1 MGKLSEFLSSSSSE
15 KNNAPPVPPPPSYGE
30 HAQTPIATAGP
41 GPGHGPSSSSGQY
54 QAPAQVS
61 FNGGSEPP
69 PAFPHLFACLHLG
82 RSDRVR
88 LIGLPQSA
96 VGPVEEA
103 IRRVWMAGVQQSGA
117 YYSGWEWKLSGNPWY
132 GQGAEAVYARRLL
145 CHILHALS
153 TIGWDLHMSCDL
165 SKKGFDKDTLIL
177 HSVQPHQK
185 YYFSI
190 SFNESDKIRI
200 IDPPDM
206 FVRDAFIRAVQTWP
220 LGIQSQFEKEPGAT
234 QLKLRGNPW
243 FTSDGGQVCQARIL
257 ACTVLSAMESVGFE
271 LVGSVD
277 MSMGNGDRSL
287 DLDTWFFASK

>member
-15 KNNAPPVPPPPSYGE
+15 KTPAPPPPPSYGE
-30 HAQTPIATAGP
+30 HSQTPLAQ
-41 GPGHGPSSSSGQY
+41 PSTSSNDQNPSG
-54 QAPAQVS
+54 
-61 FNGGSEPP
+61 PP
-69 PAFPHLFACLHLG
+69 PPFPHLFACLHLG

-96 VGPVEEA
+96 VAPVDKA

-117 YYSGWEWKLSGNPWY
+117 YHQGWEWKLSGNPWH

-153 TIGWDLHMSCDL
+153 AIGWDLHMSCDL
-165 SKKGFDKDTLIL
+165 SKKVWDKDTLIL

-200 IDPPDM
+200 IDPPDG
-206 FVRDAFIRAVQTWP
+206 FVRDTFIRAVQTWP
-220 LGIQSQFEKEPGAT
+220 LGIQSQYEKEPGAT
-234 QLKLRGNPW
+234 QLKLRGTPW
-243 FTSDGGQVCQARIL
+243 FTSDGAQVCQARML
-257 ACTVLSAMESVGFE
+257 VCTVLSAMESVGFE

-277 MSMGNGDRSL
+277 MSVGNGDRNL

>member
-15 KNNAPPVPPPPSYGE
+15 KNNGPPPPSYGE
-30 HAQTPIATAGP
+30 HQHSQTPLAPAP
-41 GPGHGPSSSSGQY
+41 VAAAASARPSTSSNQHQY
-54 QAPAQVS
+54 QA
-61 FNGGSEPP
+61 GGSTEPP

-96 VGPVEEA
+96 VPVVEEA
-103 IRRVWMAGVQQSGA
+103 IRRVWMAGVQRSGA
-117 YYSGWEWKLSGNPWY
+117 YVMGWEWKLSGNPWY
-132 GQGAEAVYARRLL
+132 GQGAEAVYARRLI

-165 SKKGFDKDTLIL
+165 SKKGYDKDTLIL

-185 YYFSI
+185 YYFAI

-200 IDPPDM
+200 IDPPDN
-206 FVRDAFIRAVQTWP
+206 FVKDAFVRAVQTWP
-220 LGIQSQFEKEPGAT
+220 LGIQSQYEKEPGAT

-243 FTSDGGQVCQARIL
+243 WTSDGTQVCQARML
-257 ACTVLSAMESVGFE
+257 ACTILSAMESVGFE

-277 MSMGNGDRSL
+277 MSIGGGDRNL